1 MGAEL
6 GREVHLVMKVLKE
19 KISSDCFKFLSNVG
33 KKTLS
38 TESEDEVGSIG
49 GLRREETV

>member
-33 KKTLS
+33 KKTS

>member
-33 KKTLS
+33 KKR
-38 TESEDEVGSIG
+38 GQ
-49 GLRREETV
+49 LRVKMK